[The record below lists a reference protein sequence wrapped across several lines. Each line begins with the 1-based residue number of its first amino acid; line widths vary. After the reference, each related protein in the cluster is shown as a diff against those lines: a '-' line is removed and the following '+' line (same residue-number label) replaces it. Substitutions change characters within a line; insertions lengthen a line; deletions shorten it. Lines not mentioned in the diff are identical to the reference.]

1 MSSTT
6 WFISAAVAAT
16 MAASVVKADAMKF
29 ATAAPNGTPWVTHY
43 EKSAENLAAN
53 SGGTLTM
60 EVFGG
65 GQLGAEVETI
75 KQTARG
81 RLDAGNFSVTAAA
94 VVVPEVNMLVS
105 PFFWDSFEQAD
116 CALDNHLLPVF
127 DELFE
132 ARGLKIIQW
141 TELGWQILF
150 SKNPITSVEQ
160 AEGFKMRVAPA
171 KNADLLWRGVGAA
184 GVPLPFAEVASSLQT
199 GIVDGGELPTI
210 SYIATGLHKVA
221 PHMTRTN
228 HIYQPS
234 VTLMSLKTWKKMS
247 TDEQETFMNS
257 IESSVELRKSV
268 RGAISFF
275 EGKMQDEGGTIHE
288 LSDEARTAWA
298 AKFTEELQKELID
311 EVGGDAQRVFD
322 EVVAARA
329 ACSE

>member
-1 MSSTT
+1 MTFT
-6 WFISAAVAAT
+6 KTIAVAG
-16 MAASVVKADAMKF
+16 AALAFGVAAQAETLKF
-29 ATAAPNGTPWVTHY
+29 STAAPMGTPWVTHY

-53 SGGTLTM
+53 SDGALTM

-81 RLDAGNFSVTAAA
+81 RLDVGNFSVTAAA

-105 PFFWDSFEQAD
+105 PFFWDSVEQAD

-127 DELFE
+127 DALFE
-132 ARGLKIIQW
+132 QRGLKIIQW

-150 SKNPITSVEQ
+150 SKEPVTSVAG

-171 KNADLLWRGVGAA
+171 KNADLLWKGIGAA

-234 VTLMSLKTWKKMS
+234 VTLMSLKTWNGLS
-247 TDEQETFMNS
+247 AEEQETFMAS
-257 IESSVELRKSV
+257 IEPSDALRTAV

-275 EGKMQDEGGTIHE
+275 EGKMQDEGGTIHD
-288 LSDEARTAWA
+288 LTPEARAEWA
-298 AKFTEELQKELID
+298 AKFTPELQQELIAS
-311 EVGGDAQRVFD
+311 VGGDAQAVFD
-322 EVVAARA
+322 AVTKARD
-329 ACSE
+329 ACTN

>member
-1 MSSTT
+1 MKTVSLIAST
-6 WFISAAVAAT
+6 AVAA
-16 MAASVVKADAMKF
+16 MMVGSIAQADALKF
-29 ATAAPNGTPWVTHY
+29 STAAPNGTPWVTHY

-53 SGGTLTM
+53 SDGAITM

-81 RLDAGNFSVTAAA
+81 RLDIGNFSVTAAS

-105 PFFWDSFEQAD
+105 PFFWDNVEQAD

-150 SKNPITSVEQ
+150 SKEPVTSVED

-171 KNADLLWRGVGAA
+171 KNADLLWRGIGAA

-221 PHMTRTN
+221 PNMTRTN

-234 VTLMSLKTWKKMS
+234 VTLMSLKTWNAMS
-247 TDEQETFMNS
+247 EDEQQTFMSS
-257 IESSVELRKSV
+257 IESSETLRKNV

-275 EGKMQDEGGTIHE
+275 EGKMQDEGGTIHD
-288 LSDEARTAWA
+288 LSADARAEWA
-298 AKFTEELQKELID
+298 AKFTDELQQELIAA
-311 EVGGDAQRVFD
+311 VGGESQRVFN
-322 EVVAARA
+322 EVVAARD
-329 ACSE
+329 ACSS

>member
-1 MSSTT
+1 MKSTS
-6 WFISAAVAAT
+6 WIVSAAVVAT
-16 MAASVVKADAMKF
+16 MAGSIAHADAMKF

-53 SGGTLTM
+53 SGGAMTM

-105 PFFWDSFEQAD
+105 PFFWDNFEQAD

-132 ARGLKIIQW
+132 KRGLKIIQW

-150 SKNPITSVEQ
+150 SKDPITSVDQ

-247 TDEQETFMNS
+247 AEEQETFMSS
-257 IESSVELRKSV
+257 IESSAALRKSV

-275 EGKMQDEGGTIHE
+275 EGKMQDEGGTIHD
-288 LSDEARTAWA
+288 LSDEARAAWA
-298 AKFTEELQKELID
+298 ARFTDDMQQELID

-329 ACSE
+329 ACSG